1 MFEMDLNEDASETF
15 MSLWQG
21 GAIKIVRMN
30 VTDPN
35 NIYKLGEYRWTGQF
49 GVTQSYVF
57 YSTHIY
63 KNYLI
68 GCSDIS

>member
-1 MFEMDLNEDASETF
+1 MYEMDINKDGTEVF

-21 GAIKIVRMN
+21 GSIKIVRMN
-30 VTDPN
+30 VTDPS

-49 GVTQSYVF
+49 GITQSYVF
-57 YSTHIY
+57 YATHFY

-68 GCSDIS
+68 GCSTIG